1 MSEGIQGN
9 TSRQPSY
16 QNQQQ
21 QHQSAASTN
30 ENSAEQET
38 VESQQLLRGPARS
51 FVASPGVGAL
61 LVEAYAKV
69 VLKKQNRLSPNKVL
83 FEYARFLVS
92 SLAALLHLPTSCAS
106 SFHLVWH
113 SLEYRCK
120 QRKMVSPVPLFAST
134 YYRAP
139 VIALSSFALAIK

>member
-30 ENSAEQET
+30 ENSAERET
-38 VESQQLLRGPARS
+38 AESQQLLRGPARS

-92 SLAALLHLPTSCAS
+92 SFGCSASFANILRFLFSPCLAFL
-106 SFHLVWH
+106 
-113 SLEYRCK
+113 RI
-120 QRKMVSPVPLFAST
+120 PLQTAKDCLTCTFFFAST
-134 YYRAP
+134 YTTVP
-139 VIALSSFALAIK
+139 L